1 MEANMTAL
9 TIPAERTT
17 LTLDE
22 FLALP
27 EHDEN
32 GNFFELSEG
41 KLLKVSPTG
50 YPHARRMAVI
60 ADVLFH
66 VLDRTKYDIIGGEAG
81 IIMAGDP
88 KATVRGMDLA
98 VVPKENAVAQGMLRT
113 APVLIV
119 EVLSPSNETEDMEQ
133 KRKQYL
139 DFGVPEVWFVY
150 ERTKTIHVYGPLSQA
165 RIVTYPEKLESAAL
179 NLTFAAEDLF
189 Q

>member
-1 MEANMTAL
+1 MTAL

-60 ADVLFH
+60 AGVLFQ
-66 VLDRTKYDIIGGEAG
+66 VLDRTKYDIVGGEAS
-81 IIMAGDP
+81 ILMAGDP

-98 VVPKENAVAQGMLRT
+98 VVLKEGYPSGHAPHRARTCRRSAV
-113 APVLIV
+113 
-119 EVLSPSNETEDMEQ
+119 
-133 KRKQYL
+133 
-139 DFGVPEVWFVY
+139 
-150 ERTKTIHVYGPLSQA
+150 SQQ
-165 RIVTYPEKLESAAL
+165 R
-179 NLTFAAEDLF
+179 NGRHGAEAEAVSRFWGSGSLVCL
-189 Q
+189 

>member
-1 MEANMTAL
+1 MTAL
-9 TIPAERTT
+9 TVPAERTT

-32 GNFFELSEG
+32 GSLFELSEG

-50 YPHARRMAVI
+50 YPHARRI
-60 ADVLFH
+60 IEIGLVLREK
-66 VLDRTKYDIIGGEAG
+66 LDRRKYDVVGGEAG

-98 VVPKENAVAQGMLRT
+98 VVPKKDAVPQGLLRT

-150 ERTKTIHVYGPLSQA
+150 ERTKTIHIYGPHSQA

-179 NLTFAAEDLF
+179 NLTFATEDLF